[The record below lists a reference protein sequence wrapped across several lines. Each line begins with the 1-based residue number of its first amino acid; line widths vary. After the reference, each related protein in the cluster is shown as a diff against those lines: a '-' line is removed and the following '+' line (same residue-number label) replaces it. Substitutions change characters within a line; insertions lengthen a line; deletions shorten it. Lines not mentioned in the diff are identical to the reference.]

1 MKQGRLREI
10 DILRAMAFIFVVV
23 QHTLGGYSNIEG
35 IPYNSYIIMKIIYI
49 MATPAVPIFLFISA
63 VALFYSHSK
72 KLDYKSYYLKRIK
85 YIFVPYVIWS
95 AINMIELGNE
105 DRFKDFIIEVISGNG
120 AFHLWYMGMV
130 IRIFLFFPII
140 LWIVKKVH
148 LLKVKYR
155 IGIFILL
162 SGIYYVILEFQGDI
176 SDKMGQLIFGIPTEV
191 QQRIID
197 ISPLFWYLYFLIGIC
212 FILNYDYFKN
222 KILQHKNII
231 AVSYAFLLAY
241 SFYNE
246 IGMIGSIKLAYLLFM
261 IFSIV
266 VFYLIAVKLAEKN
279 VIYKMIKIIGDYS
292 FGAYM
297 AHIIVVN
304 YVSNEIIIE
313 FDTRNYLFVGILT
326 LIITII
332 ITPLFMKI
340 ISYIPFSEYVTGSKR
355 SYINWNIDRI
365 MIYKENLAGK
375 IIKINHVLRRFI
387 KQ

>member
-1 MKQGRLREI
+1 MKQERLREI
-10 DILRAMAFIFVVV
+10 DILRAIAFIFVVV
-23 QHTLGGYSNIEG
+23 QHTLWGYSNIEG
-35 IPYNSYIIMKIIYI
+35 IPYNSFIIMKIIYI

-72 KLDYKSYYLKRIK
+72 KLDCKKYYLKRVK
-85 YIFVPYVIWS
+85 YILVPYIIWS

-105 DRFKDFIIEVISGNG
+105 DRFKDFIIEVIGGNG

-140 LWIVKKVH
+140 LWIVKKVQ
-148 LLKVKYR
+148 LLEVKYR
-155 IGIFILL
+155 IGIFSLL
-162 SGIYYVILEFQGDI
+162 SGIYYVVLKFQGAI
-176 SDKMGQLIFGIPTEV
+176 SDSLGQLIFGIPTEI

-212 FILNYDYFKN
+212 FILNYDYLKK
-222 KILQHKNII
+222 KILKYRSII

-241 SFYNE
+241 SFLNE
-246 IGMIGSIKLAYLLFM
+246 IGKIESLKFAYLSYM

-266 VFYLIAVKLAEKN
+266 IFYIVAVKLAEKN
-279 VIYKMIKIIGDYS
+279 MIYKIIKIIGDYS

-313 FDTRNYLFVGILT
+313 FGTRNYLFVGMLT
-326 LIITII
+326 LIITGIV
-332 ITPLFMKI
+332 TPLFMKI
-340 ISYIPFSEYVTGSKR
+340 ISYIPFSEYVTGAKR
-355 SYINWNIDRI
+355 SYININLDRI
-365 MIYKENLAGK
+365 MIYKESLLGK
-375 IIKINHVLRRFI
+375 ITKINYLLKRFI

>member
-1 MKQGRLREI
+1 MKQERLREI

-35 IPYNSYIIMKIIYI
+35 IPYSSFIVMKMIYI

-72 KLDYKSYYLKRIK
+72 KLNYKSYYLKRIK
-85 YIFVPYVIWS
+85 YILVPYIIWS
-95 AINMIELGNE
+95 AINMVELGNE
-105 DRFKDFIIEVISGNG
+105 DRFKDFIIEVIGGNG

-140 LWIVKKVH
+140 LWIVNKVK

-155 IGIFILL
+155 IGIFALL
-162 SGIYYVILEFQGDI
+162 SGIYYVVLKFQGAI
-176 SDKMGQLIFGIPTEV
+176 SDSMGKLIFGIPTEI

-212 FILNYDYFKN
+212 FILNYGYFK
-222 KILQHKNII
+222 KRIMKHKSIIL
-231 AVSYAFLLAY
+231 ASYIVLLSY
-241 SFYNE
+241 SFLNE
-246 IGMIGSIKLAYLLFM
+246 IGIIGSVKLAYLLYM
-261 IFSIV
+261 IISIV
-266 VFYLIAVKLAEKN
+266 ILYIAAVKLAEKN
-279 VIYKMIKIIGDYS
+279 VIYRIIKIIGDYS

-313 FDTRNYLFVGILT
+313 FGTRNYLFVGVLT
-326 LIITII
+326 LIITVIV
-332 ITPLFMKI
+332 TPLFMKI
-340 ISYIPFSEYVTGSKR
+340 ISYIPLSEYVTGAKR
-355 SYINWNIDRI
+355 SYININFDKII
-365 MIYKENLAGK
+365 IYKENFLER
-375 IIKINHVLRRFI
+375 ITKINYLLKRFI

>member
-1 MKQGRLREI
+1 MKQERLREI
-10 DILRAMAFIFVVV
+10 DVLRGIAFIFVVV

-35 IPYNSYIIMKIIYI
+35 IPYYSYIIMKMLYI

-63 VALFYSHSK
+63 VALFYSHFK
-72 KLDYKSYYLKRIK
+72 KLDCKNYYLKRIK
-85 YIFVPYVIWS
+85 YILIPYIIWS
-95 AINMIELGNE
+95 AINMIKLGNE
-105 DRFKDFIIEVISGNG
+105 DRFKDFIIEVIGGNG

-140 LWIVKKVH
+140 LWIVKKVN

-162 SGIYYVILEFQGDI
+162 SAIYYVVLKFQGDI
-176 SDKMGQLIFGIPTEV
+176 SENLGQLIFGIPTEI

-212 FILNYDYFKN
+212 FILNYNYFKK
-222 KILQHKNII
+222 KIMQYKSII
-231 AVSYAFLLAY
+231 LASYIVLLSY
-241 SFYNE
+241 SFFNE
-246 IGMIGSIKLAYLLFM
+246 IGLIGSVKLAYLLYM
-261 IFSIV
+261 IISIV
-266 VFYLIAVKLAEKN
+266 IFYMAAVKLAEKN
-279 VIYKMIKIIGDYS
+279 MIYEIIKIIGNYS

-313 FDTRNYLFVGILT
+313 FETRNYLFVGVLT
-326 LIITII
+326 LIITVIV
-332 ITPLFMKI
+332 TPLFMKI

-355 SYINWNIDRI
+355 SYINFNYLLKSINK
-365 MIYKENLAGK
+365 IYWCIYRKG
-375 IIKINHVLRRFI
+375 LRR
-387 KQ
+387 

>member
-1 MKQGRLREI
+1 MKQERLREI

-72 KLDYKSYYLKRIK
+72 KLDLKSYYLKRIK
-85 YIFVPYVIWS
+85 YILVPYIIWS

-105 DRFKDFIIEVISGNG
+105 DRFKDFIIEVIGGNG

-140 LWIVKKVH
+140 LWGIKKVY

-162 SGIYYVILEFQGDI
+162 SCIYYLILKFQSAI
-176 SDKMGQLIFGIPTEV
+176 SDNFGQLIFGIPTEI

-212 FILNYDYFKN
+212 FILNYDYFKK
-222 KILQHKNII
+222 KIMQYKSII
-231 AVSYAFLLAY
+231 LVIYILFLSY
-241 SFYNE
+241 SFLNE
-246 IGMIGSIKLAYLLFM
+246 IGMIGSVKLAYLLYM
-261 IFSIV
+261 IISIV
-266 VFYLIAVKLAEKN
+266 TFYIVAVKLAEKN
-279 VIYKMIKIIGDYS
+279 VIYRMIKIIGDYS

-304 YVSNEIIIE
+304 YISNEIIIE
-313 FDTRNYLFVGILT
+313 LETRNYLFVGVLT
-326 LIITII
+326 LIITVI

-355 SYINWNIDRI
+355 SYINLNLDKL
-365 MIYKENLAGK
+365 MIYQENLLGK
-375 IIKINHVLRRFI
+375 ISKINYALRRFM